1 MIAGLNAKVA
11 QAIDQWARRHPS
23 EPKRAGDRI
32 GQVDGGLLL
41 LLVVHF

>member
-11 QAIDQWARRHPS
+11 QAIDQRARRHSS
-23 EPKRAGDRI
+23 EPKRVGDPI

-41 LLVVHF
+41 PLAFLF